1 MKATFGSSTIAYVGD
16 YFEWKGS
23 TSTMVKYYYAGGQRV
38 AMRVGTSTVYYLLT
52 DHLGSTAITANSS
65 GSRVAELRY
74 KAWGETRYTYG
85 TTPTAYKFTERRLDG
100 STDCT
105 TIGPVPASPLP
116 GPLHQLRFPTATG
129 RQSPTPIP
137 GDWKSRLPL
146 RSRPPPTPGSLRRQ
160 AL

>member
-1 MKATFGSSTIAYVGD
+1 MTTVYIGD
-16 YFEWKGS
+16 YYEQTGS
-23 TSTMVKYYYAGGQRV
+23 TVKKYYYTGGQRV
-38 AMRVGTSTVYYLLT
+38 AMRENSTLYWLLA
-52 DHLGSTAITANSS
+52 DHLGSTAIMANSD

-85 TTPTAYKFTERRLDG
+85 TTPTAYRFTERRLDG
-100 STDCT
+100 STGCT
-105 TIGPVPASPLP
+105 TIGPVPAPPLL

-137 GDWKSRLPL
+137 GDRKSRLPL
-146 RSRPPPTPGSLRRQ
+146 RSRPPPTAPSLRRQ